1 MEIQSGLSYVF
12 LYNIDTGCSQA
23 LFFGSAMVHASGQ
36 MATVLFLSQGIFEQ
50 NPEECVPGFE
60 KCRSSHWLSGAV
72 VWSGLPAP
80 LVLILLLLQSCCT
93 LLLLLCSGQQSRRGA
108 AQGGGGGGA
117 REEAGGEGGGGW
129 C

>member
-1 MEIQSGLSYVF
+1 
-12 LYNIDTGCSQA
+12 
-23 LFFGSAMVHASGQ
+23 

-93 LLLLLCSGQQSRRGA
+93 LLLLCSGQQSRRGA
-108 AQGGGGGGA
+108 AQGGGGGD

>member
-23 LFFGSAMVHASGQ
+23 PFFGPAMVHTRLDRWQ
-36 MATVLFLSQGIFEQ
+36 RFFLSQGIFEQ
-50 NPEECVPGFE
+50 NPEGCVPGFA
-60 KCRSSHWLSGAV
+60 KSQSSHWLSGAV

-80 LVLILLLLQSCCT
+80 LILLLLQSCCT
-93 LLLLLCSGQQSRRGA
+93 LLLCSGQQSRRGA
-108 AQGGGGGGA
+108 AQGGGGGGD
-117 REEAGGEGGGGW
+117 REEAGGEGGGGGW